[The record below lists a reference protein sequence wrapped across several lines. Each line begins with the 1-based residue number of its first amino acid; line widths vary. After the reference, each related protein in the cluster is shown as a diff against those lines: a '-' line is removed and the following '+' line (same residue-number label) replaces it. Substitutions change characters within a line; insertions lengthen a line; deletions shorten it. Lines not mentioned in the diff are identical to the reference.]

1 MKKAISIAMLLLMSQ
16 SIFAHVKLP
25 RLFSDNMVLQRGK
38 PIPIWGWAA
47 AKEKITVQLKGQTKT
62 TITGADGKWKIYL
75 DPIAAGGPYKL
86 KVQGT
91 NIINFK
97 NILIGDV
104 WVCSGQSNM
113 EMTIAGWG
121 QINNYEQEIA
131 AANYPMIRHF
141 EVPRTVAASPQED
154 ISAGEWKICNPDN
167 AGSFTAAGYFFAREI
182 FKETGVPI
190 GLLNCSWG
198 GTQVESWISR
208 EAFENSVEF
217 KSMIAAM
224 PTIDLENLA
233 KSKMKLLKE
242 RVAKIQGEGEQTD
255 AIIAGWK
262 DVSFDDSHWP
272 VMQAPMLWEQQS
284 LRDFDGIVWYRKSI
298 TVSVTD
304 IGKEAILELAMIDDA
319 DDTYVNGI
327 KVGNTNSY
335 NLKRKYIIPAGI
347 LKEGKNVIVIKV
359 LDTGGG
365 GGIWGDAADVKLT
378 IAEKAISLAGDWKY
392 QVAVISSAVAVAIG
406 PNSYPI
412 LLSNS
417 MIHPLISFAI
427 KGVIWYQGEANTGRS
442 YQYRKAFPLMIKD
455 WRKNWGLGDFPFY
468 FVQLASFN
476 ANNGNSQNGSGW
488 AELREAQAMTLSLPN
503 TGMAVTTDIGDAKD
517 IHPKNKQD
525 VGKRLAAIA
534 LNKDYLIKK
543 EYSGPV
549 YQYMKKSGNKI
560 ILTFTHA
567 GSGLF
572 AKNNNPFLGGF
583 EIASADKK
591 FYPAT
596 AIIKNGRVE
605 VNRAGLNAPVAVRF
619 GWADVTDENNLYNRE
634 GLPAV
639 PFRTD
644 KWKGLTENIHYQ
656 IGN

>member
-121 QINNYEQEIA
+121 QINNYEEEIA

-534 LNKDYLIKK
+534 LNKDYHIKK

-567 GSGLF
+567 SSGLF
-572 AKNNNPFLGGF
+572 AKNNNAFLGGF

>member
-1 MKKAISIAMLLLMSQ
+1 MKKAVCIGMLLLMSQ
-16 SIFAHVKLP
+16 SIFARVKLP

-47 AKEKITVQLKGQTKT
+47 AKEKITIQLKGQTKT

-75 DPIAAGGPYKL
+75 NPIAAGGPYKL

-91 NIINFK
+91 NIINLK

-121 QINNYEQEIA
+121 KINNYEKEIA

-141 EVPRTVAASPQED
+141 EVPRMLAALPQED
-154 ISAGEWKICNPDN
+154 IGGGEWKICNPDN

-190 GLLNCSWG
+190 GLLNSSWG

-255 AIIAGWK
+255 AMIAGWK

-272 VMQAPMLWEQQS
+272 VMQAPMLWEQQA

-298 TVSVTD
+298 TVSATD
-304 IGKEAILELAMIDDA
+304 LGKEAILELGMIDDA

-327 KVGNTNSY
+327 KMGNTNGY
-335 NLKRKYIIPAGI
+335 NLKRKYIVPAGI
-347 LKEGKNVIVIKV
+347 LKEGKNVIVVKV

-378 IAEKAISLAGDWKY
+378 IAETAISLAGDWKY

-442 YQYRKAFPLMIKD
+442 YQYRKAFPLMITD
-455 WRKNWGLGDFPFY
+455 WRKNWGLGNFPFY

-525 VGKRLAAIA
+525 IGKRLAVIA
-534 LNKDYLIKK
+534 LNKDYHIKK

-549 YQYMKKSGNKI
+549 YQSMKKSGNKI

-567 GSGLF
+567 GGGLV
-572 AKNNNPFLGGF
+572 AKNNNAILGGF
-583 EIASADKK
+583 EIAGADKK
-591 FYPAT
+591 FYPAK
-596 AIIKNGRVE
+596 AIIKNGRVQ
-605 VNRAGLNAPVAVRF
+605 VTGDGLSAPVAVRF
-619 GWADVTDENNLYNRE
+619 GWADVTDENNLYNKE

-644 KWKGLTENIHYQ
+644 NWKGITENINYQ
-656 IGN
+656 IEN

>member
-1 MKKAISIAMLLLMSQ
+1 MKKTVCFLMILWLSQ
-16 SIFAHVKLP
+16 SMFAQVKLP

-38 PIPIWGWAA
+38 PIAVWGWAA

-62 TITGADGKWKIYL
+62 ATAGEDGKWKIYL
-75 DPIAAGGPYKL
+75 DAIAAGGPYQL

-91 NIINFK
+91 NTITLK

-121 QINNYEQEIA
+121 KINNYEQEIA

-141 EVPRTVAASPQED
+141 EVPRIVAASPQED
-154 ISAGEWKICNPDN
+154 ITAGEWKVCNPDN
-167 AGSFTAAGYFFAREI
+167 AGNFTAAGYFFAREI

-190 GLLNCSWG
+190 GLLNSSWG
-198 GTQVESWISR
+198 GTHVETWTSR
-208 EAFENSVEF
+208 DAFENNDEF
-217 KSMIAAM
+217 KSMIATM

-233 KSKMKLLKE
+233 KTRMKLLKE
-242 RVAKIQGEGEQTD
+242 SVAKIQGEGEQTE
-255 AIIAGWK
+255 AVIEGWK
-262 DVSFDDSHWP
+262 SIAFDDTHWP
-272 VMQAPMLWEQQS
+272 VMQAPMLWEQQA
-284 LRDFDGIVWYRKSI
+284 LADFDGIVWYRKSI
-298 TVSVTD
+298 TISATD
-304 IGKEAILELAMIDDA
+304 AAKEAVLELAMIDDA

-335 NLKRKYIIPAGI
+335 NSKRKYIIPAGI
-347 LKEGKNVIVIKV
+347 LKEGNNVIVVKV

-378 IAEKAISLAGDWKY
+378 IAEKSISLAGDWRY
-392 QVAVISSAVAVAIG
+392 QVAVASLAVAVAVG
-406 PNSYPI
+406 PNSYPT
-412 LLSNS
+412 LLSNG
-417 MIHPLISFAI
+417 MIHPLIPFAI
-427 KGVIWYQGEANTGRS
+427 KGAIWYQGEANTGRS
-442 YQYRKAFPLMIKD
+442 YQYRKAFPLMITD
-455 WRKNWGLGDFPFY
+455 WRKSWGLGDFPFY

-534 LNKDYLIKK
+534 LNKDYHIKK

-549 YQYMKKSGNKI
+549 YQSMKISGNKM
-560 ILTFTHA
+560 ILTFTHT
-567 GSGLF
+567 GSGLI
-572 AKNNNPFLGGF
+572 AKNNNAFLLGF
-583 EIASADKK
+583 EIAGADKK

-596 AIIKNGRVE
+596 AKIKNGTVE
-605 VNRAGLNAPVAVRF
+605 VTSDKLTAPVAVRF
-619 GWADVTDENNLYNRE
+619 GWADVTDENNLYNKE
-634 GLPAV
+634 GFPAI

-644 KWKGLTENIHYQ
+644 SWQGVTQNIPYQ

>member
-121 QINNYEQEIA
+121 QINNYEEEIA

-572 AKNNNPFLGGF
+572 AKNNNAFLGGF

>member
-121 QINNYEQEIA
+121 QINNYEEEIA

-534 LNKDYLIKK
+534 LNKDYHIKK

-572 AKNNNPFLGGF
+572 AKNNNAFLGGF

>member
-62 TITGADGKWKIYL
+62 TITSADGKWKIYL

-121 QINNYEQEIA
+121 QINNYEEEIA

-572 AKNNNPFLGGF
+572 AKNNNAFLGGF

>member
-1 MKKAISIAMLLLMSQ
+1 MKKTVCIVMLLLMSQ
-16 SIFAHVKLP
+16 FIFAQVKLP

-38 PIPIWGWAA
+38 PILIWGWAA
-47 AKEKITVQLKGQTKT
+47 AKEKITIQFKDQTKT

-75 DPIAAGGPYKL
+75 NKIAAGGPYTL

-91 NIINFK
+91 NIITLK
-97 NILIGDV
+97 NILIGDI

-121 QINNYEQEIA
+121 QINNYKEEIA

-141 EVPRTVAASPQED
+141 EVPRVIAALPQED
-154 ISAGEWKICNPDN
+154 ISAGEWKICNPNN
-167 AGSFTAAGYFFAREI
+167 AGSFTAVGYFFARQI

-190 GLLNCSWG
+190 GLLNSSWG
-198 GTQVESWISR
+198 GTQIESWISR
-208 EAFENSVEF
+208 EAFENNIEF
-217 KSMIAAM
+217 KSMIATM
-224 PTIDLENLA
+224 PKIDLENLA
-233 KSKMKLLKE
+233 KNKMKLLKD
-242 RVAKIQGEGEQTD
+242 RIAKIQGEGEQTD

-272 VMQAPMLWEQQS
+272 VMQAPMLWEQQA
-284 LRDFDGIVWYRKSI
+284 LTDFDGIVWYRKSI
-298 TVSVTD
+298 TVSASDV
-304 IGKEAILELAMIDDA
+304 GKEAILELAMIDDA

-335 NLKRKYIIPAGI
+335 NAKRKYIVPPGI
-347 LKEGKNVIVIKV
+347 LKEGKNVIVVKV

-365 GGIWGDAADVKLT
+365 GGIWGEAADVKLT
-378 IAEKAISLAGDWKY
+378 IAENAISLAGDWKY
-392 QVAVISSAVAVAIG
+392 QVAAASSAIAVAIG
-406 PNSYPI
+406 PNNYPT
-412 LLSNS
+412 LLSNG
-417 MIHPLISFAI
+417 MIHPLIPFAI
-427 KGVIWYQGEANTGRS
+427 KGAIWYQGEANTGRS
-442 YQYRKAFPLMIKD
+442 YQYRKAFPLMITD
-455 WRKNWGLGDFPFY
+455 WRKNWGLGNFPFY

-534 LNKDYLIKK
+534 LNKDYVIKK

-572 AKNNNPFLGGF
+572 AKNNNALLGGF
-583 EIASADKK
+583 EIASADKR

-605 VNRAGLNAPVAVRF
+605 VSGAGVTAPVAVRF
-619 GWADVTDENNLYNRE
+619 GWADVTDKNNLYNKD
-634 GLPAV
+634 GFPAV

-644 KWKGLTENIHYQ
+644 NWKGLTENIHYQ
-656 IGN
+656 IEN

>member
-86 KVQGT
+86 KVKGT

-121 QINNYEQEIA
+121 QINNYEEEIA

-327 KVGNTNSY
+327 KVGKTNSY

-572 AKNNNPFLGGF
+572 AKNNNAFLGGF